1 MMNTYWEYDTT
12 GHTTCKRERNGAMTH
27 HDVTFLDVVAAA
39 ERMAGVAH
47 HTPVL
52 HSTTLNRMVGMEV
65 FFKAEHLQRTGS
77 FKFRGAYNALSRL
90 SASQRRAGVVAFSS
104 GNHAQGVALAAHLLN
119 IPAVI
124 CMPTD
129 APQVKVDAT
138 AGYGAEIVR
147 YDRFTQ
153 DREQVAKQL
162 ADARGLTLIPPYDH
176 PHIIAGQGVAT
187 LELCQAVPDLDA
199 VLIPVGG
206 GGLISGGA
214 LAAHGICPNVRIFG
228 VEPENAA
235 DTALSLARGERTAIV
250 PPDTIADGLRITMP
264 GRITFP
270 LVQAHVAQVI
280 TVTEAE
286 IVMGMRYVV
295 ERMKQVI
302 EPSAGTGPGAILAG
316 KIPSGIRRL
325 GVVLCG
331 GNVEM
336 STLAALLHD

>member
-1 MMNTYWEYDTT
+1 
-12 GHTTCKRERNGAMTH
+12 MTS
-27 HDVTFLDVVAAA
+27 DVTYDDVLAAA

-47 HTPVL
+47 QTPVFT
-52 HSTTLNRMVGMEV
+52 SATLNQRMGMEV

-90 SASQRRAGVVAFSS
+90 DDAQKRAGVVAFSS
-104 GNHAQGVALAAHLLN
+104 GNHAQGVALAAQLLA

-129 APQVKVDAT
+129 APPVKVDAT
-138 AGYGAEIVR
+138 AAYGAEIVR

-153 DREQVAKQL
+153 DREQVARDL
-162 ADARGLTLIPPYDH
+162 ADQRGLTLIPPYDH
-176 PHIIAGQGVAT
+176 PHIIAGQGTAT
-187 LELCQAVPDLDA
+187 LELCQSVPDLDA

-228 VEPENAA
+228 VEPLQAA
-235 DTALSLARGERTAIV
+235 DTALSLARGERTAIA

-264 GRITFP
+264 GKLTFP
-270 LVQAHVAQVI
+270 IVQAHVEQVI
-280 TVTEAE
+280 TVTEQE
-286 IVMGMRYVV
+286 IIAGMRYVV

-316 KIPSGIRRL
+316 KVPSDIRRL

>member
-1 MMNTYWEYDTT
+1 
-12 GHTTCKRERNGAMTH
+12 MTPLSFV
-27 HDVTFLDVVAAA
+27 DVLAAA
-39 ERMAGVAH
+39 ERITPVATR
-47 HTPVL
+47 TPVL
-52 HSTTLNRMVGMEV
+52 TSRSLNQHTGLQV

-90 SASQRRAGVVAFSS
+90 DAAQQRAGVVAFSS
-104 GNHAQGVALAAHLLN
+104 GNHAQGVALAAKLLG

-138 AGYGAEIVR
+138 ATYGAEIVR
-147 YDRFTQ
+147 YDRLTQ
-153 DREQVAKQL
+153 DREQVASEL
-162 ADARGLTLIPPYDH
+162 ASQRGLTLIPPYDH
-176 PHIIAGQGVAT
+176 SHIIAGQGTAT

-199 VLIPVGG
+199 VIIPVGG

-228 VEPENAA
+228 VEPVQAA
-235 DTALSLARGERTAIV
+235 DTALSLARGERTAIA
-250 PPDTIADGLRITMP
+250 PPDTIADGLRITIP
-264 GRITFP
+264 GRLTFP
-270 LVQAHVAQVI
+270 IVQAHVEQVI
-280 TVTEAE
+280 TVSEAE
-286 IVMGMRYVV
+286 IVTGMRYVI

-316 KIPSGIRRL
+316 KLPADVKRV

-336 STLAALLHD
+336 STLAQLIGS

>member
-1 MMNTYWEYDTT
+1 
-12 GHTTCKRERNGAMTH
+12 MTSVSFV
-27 HDVTFLDVVAAA
+27 DVLAAA
-39 ERMAGVAH
+39 ERIAPVAT

-52 HSTTLNRMVGMEV
+52 ESRVLNRRTGLQV

-90 SASQRRAGVVAFSS
+90 DAAQQRAGVVAFSS
-104 GNHAQGVALAAHLLN
+104 GNHAQGVALAAQLLG

-138 AGYGAEIVR
+138 AAYGAEIVR
-147 YDRFTQ
+147 YDRLIQ
-153 DREQVAKQL
+153 DREQVANEL
-162 ADARGLTLIPPYDH
+162 ASQRGLTLIPPYDH
-176 PHIIAGQGVAT
+176 PHIIAGQGTAT

-228 VEPENAA
+228 VEPAQAA
-235 DTALSLARGERTAIV
+235 DTALSLARGERTAIA
-250 PPDTIADGLRITMP
+250 PPDTIADGLRITIP
-264 GRITFP
+264 GRLTFP
-270 LVQAHVAQVI
+270 LVQAHVEQVI

-286 IVMGMRYVV
+286 IVTGMRYVI

-316 KIPSGIRRL
+316 KLPADVKRV

-336 STLAALLHD
+336 RTLAALLHD

>member
-1 MMNTYWEYDTT
+1 
-12 GHTTCKRERNGAMTH
+12 MTSISFV
-27 HDVTFLDVVAAA
+27 DVLAAA
-39 ERMAGVAH
+39 ERIAPVAT

-52 HSTTLNRMVGMEV
+52 ESRALNRRTGLQV

-90 SASQRRAGVVAFSS
+90 DAAQQRAGVVAFSS
-104 GNHAQGVALAAHLLN
+104 GNHAQGVALAAQLLG

-138 AGYGAEIVR
+138 AAYGAEIVR
-147 YDRFTQ
+147 YDRLIQ
-153 DREQVAKQL
+153 DREQVANEL
-162 ADARGLTLIPPYDH
+162 ASQRGLTLIPPYDH
-176 PHIIAGQGVAT
+176 PHIIAGQGTAT

-228 VEPENAA
+228 VEPAQAA
-235 DTALSLARGERTAIV
+235 DTALSLARGERTAIA
-250 PPDTIADGLRITMP
+250 PPDTIADGLRITIP
-264 GRITFP
+264 GRLTFP
-270 LVQAHVAQVI
+270 LVQAHVEQVI

-286 IVMGMRYVV
+286 IVTGMRYVI

-316 KIPSGIRRL
+316 KLPADVKRV

-336 STLAALLHD
+336 RTLAALLHD